1 MNYKIFTIVIYF
13 LTFLAST
20 FTFGQNLIKGSV
32 KVYNSDLKSQGIN
45 VIVIDTSSS
54 EKVIGTVVDSTGR
67 FRISTIPNGKIDLQF
82 SFIGCYHTIIKEI
95 ELENDTIEFWNIPV
109 FESNCEIAWDGICV
123 KKFLWGLI
131 RITRE
136 CGGTDY
142 YKKSQFPANNR
153 ININCWESENDSILY
168 ELNPKTKKIEVEY
181 KKIKICRYHM
191 FKN

>member
-1 MNYKIFTIVIYF
+1 MSCKIFAIVIYF
-13 LTFLAST
+13 LTFLTST

-32 KVYNSDLKSQGIN
+32 KVYYSDLKSQGIN

-54 EKVIGTVVDSTGR
+54 GQVIGTIVDSIGS
-67 FRISTIPNGKIDLQF
+67 FKISAIPNGKVDLQF

-95 ELENDTIEFWNIPV
+95 DLANDTIELWNIPV

-131 RITRE
+131 KITRE

-153 ININCWESENDSILY
+153 ITINCGEPENDSILY
-168 ELNPKTKKIEVEY
+168 ELNPKTERIEVEY
-181 KKIKICRYHM
+181 KKIKKCRYHM